1 MSLAEG
7 NSFKSAIDTDSCLET
22 HRQQLL
28 DGITVQDIANQSNQK
43 SRSKD
48 SYIKGSDLGQE
59 QSEATCTNEDDDGAR
74 NQKERL
80 EPNALLDSLETHI
93 NSCDVENGAESNTH
107 LDDSNDRTKDDF
119 DNQSF
124 IHKDRTVI
132 DGPTD
137 VEDNT
142 MLDESNSQLDSLEQE
157 SNREI
162 CKESNENQI
171 VANSNIALD
180 QEPSVEDVEQ
190 ISALSIHK
198 PSIVHKPSID
208 PWCDLCYEDTD
219 QKIQVGGFCS
229 ECNSFLCK
237 PCLKAH
243 KKSPASRTHK
253 LLLGTRMPKS
263 QADKPTKYPDCYT
276 HVGNV
281 KSKFCLHHGELT
293 CSECARDNHHQCT
306 VKSIQAVSKS
316 VGETDVSQFIDRI
329 NNILKTFTDSKS
341 LLENNVSGVES
352 QRKEMLKSVSNLRE
366 TLNSKTAELCSSMAT
381 HIDSV
386 YREKSSDVS
395 DRILSLSEL
404 IDSYK
409 DIISNMAKY
418 KEFDPNH
425 FLRIQDIVE
434 NARQHKAEF
443 EDIIEEMKTITFTFS
458 PNPDILTY
466 ISDCKALGDI
476 DEAVSQLM
484 KPHIPE
490 IAFPETIETEDTQSA
505 KLVKLQSGE
514 SKECSPEPE
523 AAKKYVVC
531 LANDTQSDI
540 EKGHPQP
547 EATKQNAL
555 CLTNDTQ
562 SDKEEED
569 HPQPEATK
577 TNGSCFAND
586 KQADKEREGH
596 PQSDAAKK
604 NALCLANDTQSDKD
618 KECGPQ
624 PEATKNNA
632 LCSDKEQEPSSE
644 TACSLK
650 QSSLNTTLDEDE
662 RPCQLS
668 GMDVASDGTIFI
680 VDYINKAVKVFSAAN
695 ELMCVLSMF
704 EVLSDI
710 AIINNTTAVLSSH
723 YELYILD
730 ISDLTSISVQRSI
743 PLGFWIKSMTLCN
756 DFLIVLKLGE
766 PRCVKMMDLEGHEL
780 WSTSTDRYGQFLFEK
795 AYALTA
801 TMINKRTTILVT
813 DWKKNTIAMLD
824 ASTGDHIRTVDV
836 KGKSPHGII
845 ADGEGNVYTSYHRT
859 KEVCLWSTDFQEFRT
874 ILTSK
879 DLNGSPIFVMY
890 NDSLN
895 ELCVSYNTKD
905 KVDRFS
911 LEIVHES
918 YQWKTL

>member
-1 MSLAEG
+1 MSLTEE

-28 DGITVQDIANQSNQK
+28 DGITDQDIDNQSNQK
-43 SRSKD
+43 PRSKD
-48 SYIKGSDLGQE
+48 SNIKESDLEQE
-59 QSEATCTNEDDDGAR
+59 PSEATCTNEDDDGAR
-74 NQKERL
+74 NQLERL
-80 EPNALLDSLETHI
+80 EPHALLDSLESPS
-93 NSCDVENGAESNTH
+93 NSCDENGAESNTH
-107 LDDSNDRTKDDF
+107 LDDSKDRTKDDS
-119 DNQSF
+119 DNQSV
-124 IHKDRTVI
+124 IHKDTTVI

-137 VEDNT
+137 GKDNT
-142 MLDESNSQLDSLEQE
+142 MLDDFNSQLDSLEQE
-157 SNREI
+157 STREI

-171 VANSNIALD
+171 VGNSNIAVD

-190 ISALSIHK
+190 INGLSIK
-198 PSIVHKPSID
+198 NLSIVQKPSID

-219 QKIQVGGFCS
+219 QKIQVGGFCT

-263 QADKPTKYPDCYT
+263 QADKPTKYPDCYL

-293 CSECARDNHHQCT
+293 CSDCARDNHHQCT

-329 NNILKTFTDSKS
+329 NNLQQTFIDSKS
-341 LLENNVSGVES
+341 LLENNVSDVES

-366 TLNSKTAELCSSMAT
+366 TLNSKTAKLCSSMAT
-381 HIDSV
+381 HIDSL
-386 YREKSSDVS
+386 YREKTSDMS

-409 DIISNMAKY
+409 DFISNMAKY
-418 KEFDPNH
+418 KDFDPNH

-434 NARQHKAEF
+434 NARQYKAEF
-443 EDIIEEMKTITFTFS
+443 EDILEEMKTVMFTFS
-458 PNPDILTY
+458 PNPNILTY

-476 DEAVSQLM
+476 DEAVSQVM

-490 IAFPETIETEDTQSA
+490 IAFPETIETADTQSP
-505 KLVKLQSGE
+505 KLVKLRSGE
-514 SKECSPEPE
+514 SKECSPEHK
-523 AAKKYVVC
+523 AIQKYVVC
-531 LANDTQSDI
+531 LANNTQPDK
-540 EKGHPQP
+540 EKECHPQP
-547 EATKQNAL
+547 EDTKQNAL

-562 SDKEEED
+562 SDKEEEG
-569 HPQPEATK
+569 HPLPEATK
-577 TNGSCFAND
+577 QNALCLTND
-586 KQADKEREGH
+586 KQADKERDGH
-596 PQSDAAKK
+596 PQPDATKK

-618 KECGPQ
+618 KECQPQ
-624 PEATKNNA
+624 PEATKKNA
-632 LCSDKEQEPSSE
+632 LCLAKNKLADKEQEPSSE

-650 QSSLNTTLDEDE
+650 ESSLNTTLDEDE

-668 GMDVASDGTIFI
+668 GMDVTSDGTVFI

-695 ELMCVLSMF
+695 ELLCVLSMF
-704 EVLSDI
+704 EVPSDI
-710 AIINNTTAVLSSH
+710 AIINDTTAALSSH

-730 ISDLTSISVQRSI
+730 ISDLTSISVQRSL

-756 DFLIVLKLGE
+756 DFLVVLKLGE

-801 TMINKRTTILVT
+801 TIINQKTTILVT
-813 DWKKNTIAMLD
+813 DWKKNMIAMLD

-836 KGKSPHGII
+836 KGKSPHGIT

-859 KEVCLWSTDFQEFRT
+859 KEVCLWPTDFQQFRT

-879 DLNGSPIFVMY
+879 DLSGSPLFVMY
-890 NDSLN
+890 NDSFN

-905 KVDRFS
+905 KVDRFC
-911 LEIVHES
+911 LG
-918 YQWKTL
+918 